1 LQVEGDRPLVAVSVL
16 LVRAAAGAARPAALA
31 RRGVDAHDV
40 GAPVG
45 ELADTGGPGSR
56 DGEVDDP
63 DVVERQRHRSGPR
76 RPQAWGMPLP
86 ATSCPPSVVMTSPT
100 VYAPAREERK
110 MQRPAMSSGVPTR

>member
-1 LQVEGDRPLVAVSVL
+1 
-16 LVRAAAGAARPAALA
+16 
-31 RRGVDAHDV
+31 
-40 GAPVG
+40 VG

-110 MQRPAMSSGVPTR
+110 MQRPAMSSGVPTRPRGLPRPTRSQSVPSTSPPVPTPVESIQVG